1 MAGPPGGFLLAT
13 GLGVNSNF
21 LAFAGAAAIA
31 AILLWVIM
39 VRVKASAPSTTE
51 KTNTT
56 PARDVLVIGDGMAGL
71 ADALALRENGATV
84 TLVENA
90 PAFGEV
96 GAGLQMASNA
106 SRVLKRWG
114 LLEKAL
120 EIGVQPK
127 RLVFR
132 DAVIGVF
139 VEKVET
145 DGDKARDFAANGD
158 VYEADAVLAADGLK
172 STLRKVVS
180 EDVPLP
186 SSYFAYRGTVPIPD
200 ATPEG

>member
-1 MAGPPGGFLLAT
+1 
-13 GLGVNSNF
+13 
-21 LAFAGAAAIA
+21 
-31 AILLWVIM
+31 M

-56 PARDVLVIGDGMAGL
+56 PARDVLVIGGGMAGL
-71 ADALALRENGATV
+71 ADALPLRENGATV

-106 SRVLKRWG
+106 SRVLERWG

-120 EIGVQPK
+120 EIGVHPK

-132 DAVIGVF
+132 DAVTGEELTRQTLGAEFEKRYGAPYVVIHRSDLHRILLEACQESGVTLLNGVF

-145 DGDKARDFAANGD
+145 
-158 VYEADAVLAADGLK
+158 
-172 STLRKVVS
+172 
-180 EDVPLP
+180 
-186 SSYFAYRGTVPIPD
+186 
-200 ATPEG
+200 EG